1 MFLSIESYNQLAL
14 MFDPRILQKKIL
26 IPIGVHEL
34 TIKEAEMRK
43 TKNGGDMLV
52 ISIVKPRD
60 VFYHDDV
67 DKVTYRPIGCY
78 HVASRY
84 GTDSIED
91 WYTRFTSKMSLNAL
105 QRAYDKFSKKPKFK
119 AVVGI
124 QQRPIEKLGSQLLDG
139 HNRPVYMWESF
150 IESVHRLDSEVV
162 LGNDDY
168 VRLFKYVDLNPQP
181 IEVKQVNIPF

>member
-1 MFLSIESYNQLAL
+1 MFLSLESYNQLAL
-14 MFDPRILQKKIL
+14 MFDPRILQKKTL

-60 VFYHDDV
+60 IFYHDDV
-67 DKVTYRPIGCY
+67 EKVTYHPIDCY

-91 WYTRFTSKMSLNAL
+91 WYTLFTSMMSLIAL
-105 QRAYDKFSKKPKFK
+105 K
-119 AVVGI
+119 
-124 QQRPIEKLGSQLLDG
+124 
-139 HNRPVYMWESF
+139 
-150 IESVHRLDSEVV
+150 
-162 LGNDDY
+162 
-168 VRLFKYVDLNPQP
+168 
-181 IEVKQVNIPF
+181 